1 MYLTTIVNIK
11 QKSPKHNL
19 LKELTHSSKNLYN
32 KTLFTVRQHFF
43 ETGKFLKFSDAYHV
57 VKDSWNQEGTHK
69 EYYRLTTNASQ
80 QTMKAVESGF
90 KSFFELLKIKK
101 PGEKVRISRYL
112 PENSHY
118 KVVFVKDNWKIIDGY
133 IRVALPKYI
142 KSDKSREDFMYF
154 KQPKNVDN
162 LVEVHILPDMKGRRF
177 KIAFIHKKDEI
188 VKRRINQKYLAIDLG
203 VNNFASMINSVNGE
217 SILIDGK
224 EIKSINQ
231 FYNKKKAEL
240 QSINKVLHDKDYS
253 KQLGYLDRNR
263 SNKMKDRLHKMAEY
277 IVNYCV
283 SYNIDNIIIGHNI
296 AWKDSCKIG
305 KKNTQNFVMLPH
317 SKLIEYIKYKAK
329 LKGILV
335 ETTEESYTSKCD
347 GLALEELGKQTK
359 YLGRR
364 VKRGLF
370 KSSLGVVLNADVNGA
385 INILRKVLS
394 KSKQES
400 FIRRILSSGLV
411 FRPVKIKIVA

>member
-1 MYLTTIVNIK
+1 VYLTTISNIK
-11 QKSPKHNL
+11 NNSPKISL

-32 KTLFTVRQHFF
+32 KTLFTIRQHFF
-43 ETGKFLKFSDAYHV
+43 ETGKFLKYSDAYPII
-57 VKDSWNQEGTHK
+57 KDSWNQENTFK
-69 EYYRLTTNASQ
+69 EYYRLPTNASQ
-80 QTMKAVESGF
+80 QTMKAVENGF

-101 PGEKVRISRYL
+101 EGEKVRISRYL
-112 PENSHY
+112 PEASYY
-118 KVVFVKDNWKIIDGY
+118 KVVFVKDNIKEIDGY
-133 IRVALPKYI
+133 VRLTLPKYI
-142 KSDKSREDFMYF
+142 KQDKSRDDFLWF
-154 KQPKNVDN
+154 KRPKNVEN
-162 LVEVHILPDMKGRRF
+162 LKEVHLLPELKGRSF
-177 KIAFIHKKDEI
+177 KVAFIHKKEEI
-188 VKRRINQKYLAIDLG
+188 KKDRNQKYLAIDLG
-203 VNNFASMINSVNGE
+203 VNNFASIINSENGE

-231 FYNKKKAEL
+231 FYNKKKADL
-240 QSINKVLHDKDYS
+240 QSINKKLYDKDYS
-253 KQLGYLDRNR
+253 NQLKYLDINR

-283 SYNIDNIIIGHNI
+283 DNNLDNIIIGHNI
-296 AWKDSCKIG
+296 GWKTKCKIG

-329 LKGILV
+329 LKSISV
-335 ETTEESYTSKCD
+335 EITEESYTSKCD
-347 GLALEELGKQTK
+347 GLALEELGKQGK
-359 YLGRR
+359 YLGKR

-370 KSSLGVVLNADVNGA
+370 KSSIGLVLNADINGA

-400 FIRRILSSGLV
+400 FIKRILSSGLV